1 MNYHYSNN
9 SIKSKKRAIWWLLVV
24 MGLMLALGYL
34 ILNSKLNSSVLS
46 LLPKE
51 QTKDVPAELING
63 FQDRLDKQLV
73 WLIKPTDPNNLAP
86 IAWWYQ
92 NLKQQSFIAQVN
104 GLIDENFQQNWGTF
118 TYQYRYQLLDEK
130 TIKRLKNRTQFNWIQ
145 SQLYSPFS
153 GVSATELNHDPLLL
167 TRSSQLNQ
175 LGDSHHLTIKNNWLA
190 AQDAQGDIWYMIYAE
205 LNGSSFNMNSSHQI
219 VTQLNLLAEQLNT
232 KWPDTQILKRGV
244 LFYSDNASTDA
255 KADITTIGSLSI
267 IGIIILIVT
276 VFRSVRPVF
285 LSLLSIFI
293 GMICGLVAVLSIF
306 GEIHIMTIVMSTS
319 IIGITIDY
327 SLHYLTERLL
337 HGNRESAMSSLAKLI
352 STLSIALCTS
362 FIAYLIL
369 LIAPFP
375 GLKQL
380 SVFAVF
386 GLTGAF
392 LTVVCWYPFLVKK
405 LPVREQIGQHLLS
418 FWLQLWQSSV
428 MQWGMVIFALIFIA
442 YGLIH
447 LKIDDD
453 ISKLQTLPAELQ
465 QQEKQIVSI
474 THQSSEQKW
483 FIVFGDNAQQTLQR
497 LEKFIPQL
505 EHAKQQGVF
514 AQYQTINLPSIEK
527 QQKNVALIQQYA
539 PDILASLQQLGINAN
554 PPNIVQPIDII
565 TPELWQQSAIS
576 QGRNLLWLSLK
587 DGKSATL
594 IPISGIEQ
602 LSKLKT
608 LSKPDQGI
616 YWLDRRSEFN
626 TMFTHYRIHLSK
638 LMTGAVLIIC
648 MCFIFYNLKQG
659 LKFALKS
666 TLPTLLSIGIAL
678 SVHGIIGQTI
688 NLFSMLA
695 LILVI
700 GIGIDYSLFLSNDKS
715 QTQSALLA
723 VTLAALTTLLSF
735 GLLIISHTSAIMGF
749 GLVLTS
755 GIFGAFLFA
764 PLVIRNKTWNTNK

>member
-9 SIKSKKRAIWWLLVV
+9 SMKSKKRAFWWLLVV

-51 QTKDVPAELING
+51 QTHDVPTELING

-73 WLIKPTDPNNLAP
+73 WLIKPTDPHNLAP
-86 IAWWYQ
+86 ITWWYQ

-118 TYQYRYQLLDEK
+118 TYQYRYQLLDAK
-130 TIKRLKNRTQFNWIQ
+130 TIERLKTGTQFSWIQ

-153 GVSATELNHDPLLL
+153 GVSAAELNHDPLLL

-175 LGDSHHLTIKNNWLA
+175 LSDTHHLTIKNNWLA

-205 LNGSSFNMNSSHQI
+205 LNGSSFNMNASHQM
-219 VTQLNLLAEQLNT
+219 VTQLNLLAEQLKT

-244 LFYSDNASTDA
+244 LFYSDHASTEA

-267 IGIIILIVT
+267 IGIIILMIT

-306 GEIHIMTIVMSTS
+306 GEIHIMTLVMSTS

-337 HGNRESAMSSLAKLI
+337 HGNRESAMSSLKKLI
-352 STLSIALCTS
+352 STLFIALCTS

-405 LPVREQIGQHLLS
+405 LPVREQVGQHLLT

-428 MQWGMVIFALIFIA
+428 MQWGMIIFALIFIA

-447 LKIDDD
+447 LKVDDD

-474 THQSSEQKW
+474 THQSNEQKW

-497 LEKFIPQL
+497 LENFIPQL

-514 AQYQTINLPSIEK
+514 AQYQTINLPSIKK
-527 QQKNVALIQQYA
+527 QQKNVALIQQNA
-539 PDILASLQQLGINAN
+539 PKILTSLQQLGINAN
-554 PPNIVQPIDII
+554 TPNIVQPIDVI
-565 TPELWQQSAIS
+565 TPEQWQQSAIS
-576 QGRNLLWLSLK
+576 QGRKLLWLSLK

-602 LSKLKT
+602 LSELKA

-626 TMFTHYRIHLSK
+626 TMFTHYRIHLSQ
-638 LMTGAVLIIC
+638 LMTGAVLFIC
-648 MCFIFYNLKQG
+648 LCFIFYNIKQG

-723 VTLAALTTLLSF
+723 VILAALTTLLSF

-764 PLVIRNKTWNTNK
+764 PLVIRNKT

>member
-9 SIKSKKRAIWWLLVV
+9 SMKLKKRAFWWLLVV

-51 QTKDVPAELING
+51 QTHDVPTELING

-73 WLIKPTDPNNLAP
+73 WLIKPTDPHNLAP
-86 IAWWYQ
+86 ITWWYQ

-118 TYQYRYQLLDEK
+118 TYQYRYQLLDAK
-130 TIKRLKNRTQFNWIQ
+130 TIERLKTGTQFSWIQ

-153 GVSATELNHDPLLL
+153 GVSAAELNHDPLLL

-175 LGDSHHLTIKNNWLA
+175 LSDTHHLTIKNNWLV

-205 LNGSSFNMNSSHQI
+205 LNGSSFNMNASHQM
-219 VTQLNLLAEQLNT
+219 VTQLNLLAEQLKT

-244 LFYSDNASTDA
+244 LFYSDHASTEA

-267 IGIIILIVT
+267 IGIIILMIT

-285 LSLLSIFI
+285 LSLLSIII

-306 GEIHIMTIVMSTS
+306 GEIHIMTLVMSTS

-337 HGNRESAMSSLAKLI
+337 HGNRESAICSLKKII

-405 LPVREQIGQHLLS
+405 LPVREQVGQHLLT

-447 LKIDDD
+447 LKVDDD

-474 THQSSEQKW
+474 THQSNEQKW

-497 LEKFIPQL
+497 LENFIPQL

-514 AQYQTINLPSIEK
+514 TQYQTINLPSIKK
-527 QQKNVALIQQYA
+527 QQKNVALIQQNA
-539 PDILASLQQLGINAN
+539 PKILTSLQQLGINTN
-554 PPNIVQPIDII
+554 TLNIVQPIDVI
-565 TPELWQQSAIS
+565 TPEQWQQSAIS
-576 QGRNLLWLSLK
+576 QGRKLLWLTLK

-602 LSKLKT
+602 LSELKA

-626 TMFTHYRIHLSK
+626 TMFTHYRIHLSQ
-638 LMTGAVLIIC
+638 LMVGAVLIIC
-648 MCFIFYNLKQG
+648 LCFIFYNLKQG

-764 PLVIRNKTWNTNK
+764 PLVIRNKT

>member
-9 SIKSKKRAIWWLLVV
+9 SMKSKKRAFWWLLVV

-51 QTKDVPAELING
+51 QTHDVPTELING

-73 WLIKPTDPNNLAP
+73 WLIKSTDPHNLAP
-86 IAWWYQ
+86 ITWWYQ
-92 NLKQQSFIAQVN
+92 NLKQQSFIAEVN

-118 TYQYRYQLLDEK
+118 TYQYRYQLLDAK
-130 TIKRLKNRTQFNWIQ
+130 TIERLKTGTQFSWIQ

-153 GVSATELNHDPLLL
+153 GVSAAELNHDPLLL

-175 LGDSHHLTIKNNWLA
+175 LSDTHHLTIKNNWLA

-205 LNGSSFNMNSSHQI
+205 LNGSSFNMNASHQM
-219 VTQLNLLAEQLNT
+219 VTQLNLLAEQLKT

-244 LFYSDNASTDA
+244 LFYSDHASTEA

-267 IGIIILIVT
+267 IGIIILMIT

-306 GEIHIMTIVMSTS
+306 GEIHIMTLVMSTS

-337 HGNRESAMSSLAKLI
+337 HGNRESAICSLKKLI

-369 LIAPFP
+369 LITPFP

-405 LPVREQIGQHLLS
+405 LPVREQVGQHLLT

-447 LKIDDD
+447 LKVDDD

-474 THQSSEQKW
+474 THQSNEQKW

-497 LEKFIPQL
+497 LENFIPQL

-514 AQYQTINLPSIEK
+514 AQYQIINLPSIKK

-539 PDILASLQQLGINAN
+539 PEILASLQQLGINAN
-554 PPNIVQPIDII
+554 PPNIVQPIDVI
-565 TPELWQQSAIS
+565 TPEQWQQSVIS
-576 QGRNLLWLSLK
+576 QGRKLLWLSLK

-602 LSKLKT
+602 LTELKA

-626 TMFTHYRIHLSK
+626 TMFTHYRIHLSQ
-638 LMTGAVLIIC
+638 LMVEAVLIIC
-648 MCFIFYNLKQG
+648 LCFIFYNIKQG

-678 SVHGIIGQTI
+678 SVHGIIGQII

-723 VTLAALTTLLSF
+723 VILAALTTLLSF

-764 PLVIRNKTWNTNK
+764 PLVIRNKT

>member
-1 MNYHYSNN
+1 M
-9 SIKSKKRAIWWLLVV
+9 KLKKRAFWWLLVV

-51 QTKDVPAELING
+51 QTHDVPTELIIG

-73 WLIKPTDPNNLAP
+73 WLIKPTDPHNLAP
-86 IAWWYQ
+86 ITWWYQ

-118 TYQYRYQLLDEK
+118 TYQYRYQLLDAK
-130 TIKRLKNRTQFNWIQ
+130 TIERLKTGTQFSWIQ

-153 GVSATELNHDPLLL
+153 GVSAAELNHDPLLL

-175 LGDSHHLTIKNNWLA
+175 LSDTHHLTIKNNWLV

-205 LNGSSFNMNSSHQI
+205 LNGSSFNMNASHQM
-219 VTQLNLLAEQLNT
+219 VTQLNLLAEQLKT

-244 LFYSDNASTDA
+244 LFYSDHASTEA

-267 IGIIILIVT
+267 IGIIILMIT

-306 GEIHIMTIVMSTS
+306 GEIHIMTLVMSTS

-337 HGNRESAMSSLAKLI
+337 HGNRESAICSLKKII

-405 LPVREQIGQHLLS
+405 LPVREQVGQHLLT

-447 LKIDDD
+447 LKVDDD

-474 THQSSEQKW
+474 THQSNEQKW

-497 LEKFIPQL
+497 LENFIPQL

-514 AQYQTINLPSIEK
+514 AQYQTINLPSIKK

-539 PDILASLQQLGINAN
+539 PEILASLQQLGINAN
-554 PPNIVQPIDII
+554 PPNIVQPIDVI
-565 TPELWQQSAIS
+565 TPEQWQQSVIS
-576 QGRNLLWLSLK
+576 QGRKLLWLSLK

-602 LSKLKT
+602 LTELKA

-626 TMFTHYRIHLSK
+626 TMFTHYRIHLSQ
-638 LMTGAVLIIC
+638 LMTGAVLFIC
-648 MCFIFYNLKQG
+648 LCFIFYNIKQG

-723 VTLAALTTLLSF
+723 VILAALTTLLSF

-764 PLVIRNKTWNTNK
+764 PLVIRNKT

>member
-9 SIKSKKRAIWWLLVV
+9 SMKSKKRAFWWLLVV

-51 QTKDVPAELING
+51 QTHDVPTELING

-73 WLIKPTDPNNLAP
+73 WLIKPTDPHNLAP
-86 IAWWYQ
+86 ITWWYQ

-118 TYQYRYQLLDEK
+118 TYQYRYQLLDAK
-130 TIKRLKNRTQFNWIQ
+130 TIERLKTGTQFSWIQ

-153 GVSATELNHDPLLL
+153 GVSAAELNHDPLLL

-175 LGDSHHLTIKNNWLA
+175 LSDTHHLTIKNNWLA

-205 LNGSSFNMNSSHQI
+205 LNGSSFNMNASHQM
-219 VTQLNLLAEQLNT
+219 VTQLNLLAEQLKT

-244 LFYSDNASTDA
+244 LFYSDHASTEA

-267 IGIIILIVT
+267 IGIIILIIT

-306 GEIHIMTIVMSTS
+306 GEIHIMTLVMSTS

-337 HGNRESAMSSLAKLI
+337 HGNRESAMSSLKKLI
-352 STLSIALCTS
+352 STLFIALCTS

-405 LPVREQIGQHLLS
+405 LPVREQVGQHLLT

-447 LKIDDD
+447 LKVDDD

-474 THQSSEQKW
+474 THQSNEQKW

-497 LEKFIPQL
+497 LENFIPQL

-514 AQYQTINLPSIEK
+514 TQYQTINLPSIKK
-527 QQKNVALIQQYA
+527 QQKNVALIQQNA
-539 PDILASLQQLGINAN
+539 PKILTSLQQLGINAN
-554 PPNIVQPIDII
+554 TPNIVQPIDVI
-565 TPELWQQSAIS
+565 TPEQWQQSVIS
-576 QGRNLLWLSLK
+576 QGRKLLWLSLK

-602 LSKLKT
+602 LTELKA

-626 TMFTHYRIHLSK
+626 TMFTHYRIHLSQ
-638 LMTGAVLIIC
+638 LMTGAVLFIC
-648 MCFIFYNLKQG
+648 LCFIFYNIKQG

-723 VTLAALTTLLSF
+723 VILAALTTLLSF

-764 PLVIRNKTWNTNK
+764 PLVIRNKT

>member
-1 MNYHYSNN
+1 M
-9 SIKSKKRAIWWLLVV
+9 KSKKRAFWWLLVV

-51 QTKDVPAELING
+51 QTHDVPTELING

-73 WLIKPTDPNNLAP
+73 WLIKPTDPHNLAP
-86 IAWWYQ
+86 ITWWYQ

-118 TYQYRYQLLDEK
+118 TYQYRYQLLDAK
-130 TIKRLKNRTQFNWIQ
+130 TIERLKTGTQFSWIQ

-153 GVSATELNHDPLLL
+153 GVSAAELNHDPLLL

-175 LGDSHHLTIKNNWLA
+175 LSDTHHLTIKNNWLA

-205 LNGSSFNMNSSHQI
+205 LNGSSFNMNASHQM
-219 VTQLNLLAEQLNT
+219 VTQLNLLAEQLKT

-244 LFYSDNASTDA
+244 LFYSDHASTEA

-267 IGIIILIVT
+267 IGIIILMIT

-306 GEIHIMTIVMSTS
+306 GEIHIMTLVMSTS

-337 HGNRESAMSSLAKLI
+337 HGNRESAICSLKKLI

-405 LPVREQIGQHLLS
+405 LPVREQVGQHLLT

-447 LKIDDD
+447 LKVDDD

-474 THQSSEQKW
+474 THQSNEQKW

-497 LEKFIPQL
+497 LENFIPQL

-514 AQYQTINLPSIEK
+514 TQYQTINLPSIKK
-527 QQKNVALIQQYA
+527 QQKNVALIQQNA
-539 PDILASLQQLGINAN
+539 PKILTSLQQLGINAN
-554 PPNIVQPIDII
+554 TPNIVQPIDVI
-565 TPELWQQSAIS
+565 TPEQWQQSAIS
-576 QGRNLLWLSLK
+576 QGRKLLWLSLK

-602 LSKLKT
+602 LTELKA

-626 TMFTHYRIHLSK
+626 TMFTHYRIHLSQ
-638 LMTGAVLIIC
+638 LMVGAVLIIC
-648 MCFIFYNLKQG
+648 LCFIFYNIKQG

-723 VTLAALTTLLSF
+723 VILAALTTLLSF

-764 PLVIRNKTWNTNK
+764 PLVIRNKT

>member
-1 MNYHYSNN
+1 M
-9 SIKSKKRAIWWLLVV
+9 KSKKRAFWWLLVV

-51 QTKDVPAELING
+51 QTHDVPTELING

-73 WLIKPTDPNNLAP
+73 WLIKSTDPHNLAP
-86 IAWWYQ
+86 ITWWYQ
-92 NLKQQSFIAQVN
+92 NLKQQSFIAEVN

-118 TYQYRYQLLDEK
+118 TYQYRYQLLDAK
-130 TIKRLKNRTQFNWIQ
+130 TIERLKTGTQFSWIQ

-153 GVSATELNHDPLLL
+153 GVSAAELNHDPLLL

-175 LGDSHHLTIKNNWLA
+175 LSDTHHLTIKNNWLA

-205 LNGSSFNMNSSHQI
+205 LNGSSFNMNASHQM
-219 VTQLNLLAEQLNT
+219 VTQLNLLAEQLKT
-232 KWPDTQILKRGV
+232 KWPDTQILKRGI
-244 LFYSDNASTDA
+244 LFYSDHASTEA

-267 IGIIILIVT
+267 IGIIILMIT

-306 GEIHIMTIVMSTS
+306 GEIHIMILVMSTS

-337 HGNRESAMSSLAKLI
+337 HGNRESAICSLKKLI

-369 LIAPFP
+369 LTAPFP

-405 LPVREQIGQHLLS
+405 LPVREQVGQHLLT

-447 LKIDDD
+447 LKVDDD

-474 THQSSEQKW
+474 THQSNEQKW

-497 LEKFIPQL
+497 LENFIPQL

-514 AQYQTINLPSIEK
+514 TQYQTINLPSIKK
-527 QQKNVALIQQYA
+527 QQKNVALIQQNA
-539 PDILASLQQLGINAN
+539 PKILTSLQQLGINAN
-554 PPNIVQPIDII
+554 TPNIVQPIDVI
-565 TPELWQQSAIS
+565 TPEQWQQSAIS
-576 QGRNLLWLSLK
+576 QGRKLLWLSLK

-602 LSKLKT
+602 LSELKA

-626 TMFTHYRIHLSK
+626 TMFTHYRIHLSQ
-638 LMTGAVLIIC
+638 LMVGAVLIIC
-648 MCFIFYNLKQG
+648 LCFIFYNFKQG

-764 PLVIRNKTWNTNK
+764 PLVIRNKT

>member
-1 MNYHYSNN
+1 M
-9 SIKSKKRAIWWLLVV
+9 KSKKRAFWWLLVV

-51 QTKDVPAELING
+51 QTHDVPTELING

-73 WLIKPTDPNNLAP
+73 WLIKSTDPHNLAP
-86 IAWWYQ
+86 ITWWYQ
-92 NLKQQSFIAQVN
+92 NLKQQSFIAEVN

-118 TYQYRYQLLDEK
+118 TYQYRYQLLDAK
-130 TIKRLKNRTQFNWIQ
+130 TIERLKTGTQFSWIQ

-153 GVSATELNHDPLLL
+153 GVSAAELNHDPLLL

-175 LGDSHHLTIKNNWLA
+175 LSDTHHLTIKNNWLA

-205 LNGSSFNMNSSHQI
+205 LNGSSFNMNASHQM
-219 VTQLNLLAEQLNT
+219 VTQLNLLAEQLKT

-244 LFYSDNASTDA
+244 LFYSDHASTEA

-267 IGIIILIVT
+267 IGIIILMIT

-306 GEIHIMTIVMSTS
+306 GEIHIMTLVMSTS

-337 HGNRESAMSSLAKLI
+337 HGNRESAICSLKKLI

-405 LPVREQIGQHLLS
+405 LPVREQVGQHLLT

-428 MQWGMVIFALIFIA
+428 MQWGMVIFALIFIV
-442 YGLIH
+442 YGLKH
-447 LKIDDD
+447 LKVDDD

-474 THQSSEQKW
+474 THQSNEQKW

-497 LEKFIPQL
+497 LENFIPQL

-514 AQYQTINLPSIEK
+514 TQYQTINLPSIKK
-527 QQKNVALIQQYA
+527 QQKNVALIQQNA
-539 PDILASLQQLGINAN
+539 PKILASLQQLGINAN
-554 PPNIVQPIDII
+554 TPNIVHPIDVI
-565 TPELWQQSAIS
+565 TPEQWQQSAIS
-576 QGRNLLWLSLK
+576 QGRKLLWLSLK

-602 LSKLKT
+602 LSELKA

-626 TMFTHYRIHLSK
+626 TMFTHYRIHLSQ
-638 LMTGAVLIIC
+638 LMVGAVLIIC
-648 MCFIFYNLKQG
+648 LCFIFYNFKQG

-764 PLVIRNKTWNTNK
+764 PLVIRNKT

>member
-9 SIKSKKRAIWWLLVV
+9 SMKSKKRAFWWLLVV

-51 QTKDVPAELING
+51 QTHDVPTELING

-73 WLIKPTDPNNLAP
+73 WLIKPTDPHNLAP
-86 IAWWYQ
+86 ITWWYQ

-118 TYQYRYQLLDEK
+118 TYQYRYQLLDAK
-130 TIKRLKNRTQFNWIQ
+130 TIERLKTGTQFSWIQ

-153 GVSATELNHDPLLL
+153 GVSAAELNHDPLLL

-175 LGDSHHLTIKNNWLA
+175 LSDTHHLTIKNNWLA

-205 LNGSSFNMNSSHQI
+205 LNGSSFNMNASHQM
-219 VTQLNLLAEQLNT
+219 VTQLNLLAEQLKT

-244 LFYSDNASTDA
+244 LFYSDHASTEA

-267 IGIIILIVT
+267 IGIIILMIT

-306 GEIHIMTIVMSTS
+306 GEIHIMTLVMSTS

-337 HGNRESAMSSLAKLI
+337 HGNRESAICSLKKLI

-405 LPVREQIGQHLLS
+405 LPVREQVGQHLLT

-447 LKIDDD
+447 LKVDDD

-474 THQSSEQKW
+474 THQSNEQKW

-497 LEKFIPQL
+497 LENFIPQL

-514 AQYQTINLPSIEK
+514 TQYQTINLPSIKK
-527 QQKNVALIQQYA
+527 QQKNVALIQQNA
-539 PDILASLQQLGINAN
+539 PKILTSLQQLGINAN
-554 PPNIVQPIDII
+554 TPNIVQPIDVI
-565 TPELWQQSAIS
+565 TPEQWQQSAIS
-576 QGRNLLWLSLK
+576 QGRKLLWLSLK

-602 LSKLKT
+602 LTELKA

-626 TMFTHYRIHLSK
+626 TMFTHYRIHLSQ
-638 LMTGAVLIIC
+638 LMTGAVLFIC
-648 MCFIFYNLKQG
+648 LCFIFYNIKQG

-723 VTLAALTTLLSF
+723 VILAALTTLLSF

-764 PLVIRNKTWNTNK
+764 PLVIRNKT

>member
-1 MNYHYSNN
+1 M
-9 SIKSKKRAIWWLLVV
+9 KSKKRAFWWLLVV

-51 QTKDVPAELING
+51 QTHDVPTELING

-73 WLIKPTDPNNLAP
+73 WLIKPTDPHNLAP
-86 IAWWYQ
+86 ITWWYQ

-104 GLIDENFQQNWGTF
+104 GLIDENFQQNWGSF
-118 TYQYRYQLLDEK
+118 TYQYRYQLLDAK
-130 TIKRLKNRTQFNWIQ
+130 TIERLKTGTQFSWIQ

-153 GVSATELNHDPLLL
+153 GVSAAELNHDPLLL

-175 LGDSHHLTIKNNWLA
+175 LSDTHHLTIKNNWLA

-205 LNGSSFNMNSSHQI
+205 LNGSSFNMNASHQM
-219 VTQLNLLAEQLNT
+219 VTQLNLLAEQLKT

-244 LFYSDNASTDA
+244 LFYSDHASTEA

-267 IGIIILIVT
+267 IGIIILMIT

-306 GEIHIMTIVMSTS
+306 GEIHIMTLVMSTS

-337 HGNRESAMSSLAKLI
+337 HGNRESAMSSLKKLI
-352 STLSIALCTS
+352 STLFIALCTS

-405 LPVREQIGQHLLS
+405 LPVREQVGQHLLT

-447 LKIDDD
+447 LKVDDD

-474 THQSSEQKW
+474 THQSNEQKW

-497 LEKFIPQL
+497 LENFIPQL

-514 AQYQTINLPSIEK
+514 AQYQTINLPSIKK

-539 PDILASLQQLGINAN
+539 PEILASLQQLGINAN
-554 PPNIVQPIDII
+554 PPNIVQPIDVI
-565 TPELWQQSAIS
+565 TPEQWQQSVIS
-576 QGRNLLWLSLK
+576 QGRKLLWLSLK

-602 LSKLKT
+602 LSELKA

-626 TMFTHYRIHLSK
+626 TMFTHYRIHLSQ
-638 LMTGAVLIIC
+638 LMVGAVLIIC
-648 MCFIFYNLKQG
+648 LCFIFYNFKQG

-764 PLVIRNKTWNTNK
+764 PLVIRNKT

>member
-9 SIKSKKRAIWWLLVV
+9 SMKSKKRAFWWLLVV

-51 QTKDVPAELING
+51 QTHDVPTELING

-73 WLIKPTDPNNLAP
+73 WLIKPTDPHNLAP
-86 IAWWYQ
+86 ITWWYQ

-118 TYQYRYQLLDEK
+118 TYQYRYQLLDAK
-130 TIKRLKNRTQFNWIQ
+130 TIERLKTGTQFSWIQ

-153 GVSATELNHDPLLL
+153 GVSAAELNHDPLLL

-175 LGDSHHLTIKNNWLA
+175 LSDTHHLTIKNNWLA

-205 LNGSSFNMNSSHQI
+205 LNGSSFNMNASHQM
-219 VTQLNLLAEQLNT
+219 VTQLNLLAEQLKT

-244 LFYSDNASTDA
+244 LFYSDHASTEA

-267 IGIIILIVT
+267 IGIIILMIT

-306 GEIHIMTIVMSTS
+306 GEIHIMTLVMSTS

-337 HGNRESAMSSLAKLI
+337 HGNRESAICSLKKLI

-405 LPVREQIGQHLLS
+405 LPVREQVGQHLLT

-447 LKIDDD
+447 LKVDDD

-474 THQSSEQKW
+474 THQSNEQKW

-497 LEKFIPQL
+497 LENFIPQL

-514 AQYQTINLPSIEK
+514 AQYQTINLPSIKK
-527 QQKNVALIQQYA
+527 QQKNVALIQQNA
-539 PDILASLQQLGINAN
+539 PKILTSLQQLGINAN
-554 PPNIVQPIDII
+554 TPNIVQPIDVI
-565 TPELWQQSAIS
+565 TPEQWQQSVIS
-576 QGRNLLWLSLK
+576 QGRKLLWLSLK

-602 LSKLKT
+602 LTELKA

-626 TMFTHYRIHLSK
+626 TMFTHYRIHLSQ
-638 LMTGAVLIIC
+638 LMVGAVLIIC
-648 MCFIFYNLKQG
+648 LCFIFYNLKQG

-723 VTLAALTTLLSF
+723 VILAALTTLLSF

-764 PLVIRNKTWNTNK
+764 PLVIRNKT

>member
-1 MNYHYSNN
+1 M
-9 SIKSKKRAIWWLLVV
+9 KSKKRAFWWLLVV

-51 QTKDVPAELING
+51 QTHDVPTELING

-73 WLIKPTDPNNLAP
+73 WLIKPTDPHNLAP
-86 IAWWYQ
+86 ITWWYQ

-118 TYQYRYQLLDEK
+118 TYQYRYQLLDAK
-130 TIKRLKNRTQFNWIQ
+130 TIERLKTGTQFSWIQ

-153 GVSATELNHDPLLL
+153 GVSAAELNHDPLLL

-175 LGDSHHLTIKNNWLA
+175 LSDTHHLTIKNNWLA

-205 LNGSSFNMNSSHQI
+205 LNGSSFNMNASHQM
-219 VTQLNLLAEQLNT
+219 VTQLNLLAEQLKT

-244 LFYSDNASTDA
+244 LFYSDHASTEA

-267 IGIIILIVT
+267 IGIIILMIT

-306 GEIHIMTIVMSTS
+306 GEIHIMTLVMSTS

-337 HGNRESAMSSLAKLI
+337 HGNRESAICSLKKLI

-405 LPVREQIGQHLLS
+405 LPVREQVGQHLLT

-447 LKIDDD
+447 LKVDDD

-474 THQSSEQKW
+474 THQSNEQKW

-497 LEKFIPQL
+497 LENFIPQL

-514 AQYQTINLPSIEK
+514 AQYQTINLPSIKK

-539 PDILASLQQLGINAN
+539 PKILTSLQQLGINAN
-554 PPNIVQPIDII
+554 PPNIVQPIDVI
-565 TPELWQQSAIS
+565 TPEQWQQSVIS
-576 QGRNLLWLSLK
+576 QGRKLLWLSLK

-602 LSKLKT
+602 LSELKA

-626 TMFTHYRIHLSK
+626 TMFTHYRIHLSQ
-638 LMTGAVLIIC
+638 LMTGAVLFIC
-648 MCFIFYNLKQG
+648 LCFIFYNIKQG

-723 VTLAALTTLLSF
+723 VILAALTTLLSF

-764 PLVIRNKTWNTNK
+764 PLVIRNKT

>member
-1 MNYHYSNN
+1 M
-9 SIKSKKRAIWWLLVV
+9 KSKKRAFWWLLVV
-24 MGLMLALGYL
+24 MGLMFALGYL

-51 QTKDVPAELING
+51 QTHDVPTELING

-73 WLIKPTDPNNLAP
+73 WLIKPTDPHNLAP
-86 IAWWYQ
+86 ITWWYQ

-118 TYQYRYQLLDEK
+118 TYQYRYQLLDAK
-130 TIKRLKNRTQFNWIQ
+130 TIERLKTGTQFSWIQ

-153 GVSATELNHDPLLL
+153 GVSAAELNHDPLLL

-175 LGDSHHLTIKNNWLA
+175 LSDTHHLTIKNNWLA

-205 LNGSSFNMNSSHQI
+205 LNGSSFNMNASHQM
-219 VTQLNLLAEQLNT
+219 VTQLNLLAEQLKT

-244 LFYSDNASTDA
+244 LFYSDHASTEA

-267 IGIIILIVT
+267 IGIIILMIT

-306 GEIHIMTIVMSTS
+306 GEIHIMTLVMSTS

-337 HGNRESAMSSLAKLI
+337 HGNRESAMSSLKKLI
-352 STLSIALCTS
+352 STLFIALCTS

-405 LPVREQIGQHLLS
+405 LPVREQVGQHLLT

-447 LKIDDD
+447 LKVDDD

-474 THQSSEQKW
+474 THQSNEQKW

-497 LEKFIPQL
+497 LENFIPQL

-514 AQYQTINLPSIEK
+514 AQYQIINLPSIKK

-539 PDILASLQQLGINAN
+539 PEILASLQQLGINAN
-554 PPNIVQPIDII
+554 PPNIVQPIDVI
-565 TPELWQQSAIS
+565 TPEQWQQSVIS
-576 QGRNLLWLSLK
+576 QGRKLLWLSLK

-602 LSKLKT
+602 LTELKA

-626 TMFTHYRIHLSK
+626 TMFTHYRIHLSQ
-638 LMTGAVLIIC
+638 LMVEAVLIIC
-648 MCFIFYNLKQG
+648 LCFIFYNIKQG

-723 VTLAALTTLLSF
+723 VILAALTTLLSF

-764 PLVIRNKTWNTNK
+764 PLVIRNKT

>member
-1 MNYHYSNN
+1 M
-9 SIKSKKRAIWWLLVV
+9 KSKKRAFWWLLVV

-51 QTKDVPAELING
+51 QTHDVPTELING

-73 WLIKPTDPNNLAP
+73 WLIKSTDPHNLAP
-86 IAWWYQ
+86 ITWWYQ
-92 NLKQQSFIAQVN
+92 NLKQQSFIAEVN

-118 TYQYRYQLLDEK
+118 TYQYRYQLLDAK
-130 TIKRLKNRTQFNWIQ
+130 TIERLKTGTQFSWIQ

-153 GVSATELNHDPLLL
+153 GVSAAELNHDPLLL

-175 LGDSHHLTIKNNWLA
+175 LSDTHHLTIKNNWLA

-205 LNGSSFNMNSSHQI
+205 LNGSSFNMNASHQM
-219 VTQLNLLAEQLNT
+219 VTQLNLLAEQLKT

-244 LFYSDNASTDA
+244 LFYSDHASTEA

-267 IGIIILIVT
+267 IGIIILMIT

-306 GEIHIMTIVMSTS
+306 GEIHIMTLVMSTS

-337 HGNRESAMSSLAKLI
+337 HGNRESAICSLKKLI

-369 LIAPFP
+369 LITPFP

-405 LPVREQIGQHLLS
+405 LPVREQVGQHLLT

-447 LKIDDD
+447 LKVDDD

-474 THQSSEQKW
+474 THQSNEQKW

-497 LEKFIPQL
+497 LENFIPQL

-514 AQYQTINLPSIEK
+514 AQYQIINLPSIKK

-539 PDILASLQQLGINAN
+539 PEILASLQQLGINAN
-554 PPNIVQPIDII
+554 PPNIVQPIDVI
-565 TPELWQQSAIS
+565 TPEQWQQSVIS
-576 QGRNLLWLSLK
+576 QGRKLLWLSLK

-602 LSKLKT
+602 LTELKA

-626 TMFTHYRIHLSK
+626 TMFTHYRIHLSQ
-638 LMTGAVLIIC
+638 LMVEAVLIIC
-648 MCFIFYNLKQG
+648 LCFIFYNIKQG

-723 VTLAALTTLLSF
+723 VILAALTTLLSF

-764 PLVIRNKTWNTNK
+764 PLVIRNKT

>member
-9 SIKSKKRAIWWLLVV
+9 SMKSKKRAIWWLLAVL
-24 MGLMLALGYL
+24 GLILALGYL
-34 ILNSKLNSSVLS
+34 MLNSKLNSSVLS

-51 QTKDVPAELING
+51 QTHDAQTELING

-104 GLIDENFQQNWGTF
+104 GLIDENFQQNWGAY
-118 TYQYRYQLLDEK
+118 TYQYRYQLLDVK
-130 TIKRLKNRTQFNWIQ
+130 TIERLKTGTQFSWIQ

-175 LGDSHHLTIKNNWLA
+175 LSDTHHLTVKNNWLA

-219 VTQLNLLAEQLNT
+219 VTQLNLLAEQLKT
-232 KWPDTQILKRGV
+232 KWPDTQILIRGV
-244 LFYSDNASTDA
+244 LFYSDHASTEA

-267 IGIIILIVT
+267 IGIIILMIT

-306 GEIHIMTIVMSTS
+306 GEIHIMTLVMSTS

-405 LPVREQIGQHLLS
+405 LPVREQVGQHLLT

-447 LKIDDD
+447 LKVDDD

-474 THQSSEQKW
+474 THQSNEQKW

-497 LEKFIPQL
+497 LENFIPQL

-514 AQYQTINLPSIEK
+514 AQYQTINLPSIKK

-539 PDILASLQQLGINAN
+539 PEILASLQQLGINAN
-554 PPNIVQPIDII
+554 PPIVQPIDVI
-565 TPELWQQSAIS
+565 TPEQWQQSVIS
-576 QGRNLLWLSLK
+576 QGRKLLWLSLK

-602 LSKLKT
+602 LSELKA

-626 TMFTHYRIHLSK
+626 TMFTHYRIHLSQ

-648 MCFIFYNLKQG
+648 LCFIFYNIKQG
-659 LKFALKS
+659 LIFALKS

-764 PLVIRNKTWNTNK
+764 PLVIRNKT

>member
-9 SIKSKKRAIWWLLVV
+9 SMKLKKRAFWWLLVV

-51 QTKDVPAELING
+51 QTHDVPTELING

-73 WLIKPTDPNNLAP
+73 WLIKPTDPHNLAP
-86 IAWWYQ
+86 ITWWYQ

-118 TYQYRYQLLDEK
+118 TYQYRYQLLDAK
-130 TIKRLKNRTQFNWIQ
+130 TIERLKTGTQFSWIQ

-153 GVSATELNHDPLLL
+153 GVSAAELNHDPLLL

-175 LGDSHHLTIKNNWLA
+175 LSDTHHLTIKNNWLA

-205 LNGSSFNMNSSHQI
+205 LNGSSFNMNASHQM
-219 VTQLNLLAEQLNT
+219 VTQLNLLAEQLKT

-244 LFYSDNASTDA
+244 LFYSDHASTEA

-267 IGIIILIVT
+267 IGIIILVIT

-306 GEIHIMTIVMSTS
+306 GEIHIMTLVMSTS

-337 HGNRESAMSSLAKLI
+337 HGNRESAICSLKKLI

-405 LPVREQIGQHLLS
+405 LPVREQVGQHLLT

-447 LKIDDD
+447 LKVDDD

-474 THQSSEQKW
+474 THQSNEQKW

-497 LEKFIPQL
+497 LENFIPHL

-514 AQYQTINLPSIEK
+514 TQYQTINLPSIKK
-527 QQKNVALIQQYA
+527 QQKNVALIQQNA
-539 PDILASLQQLGINAN
+539 PKILTSLQQLGINAN
-554 PPNIVQPIDII
+554 TPNIVQPIDVI
-565 TPELWQQSAIS
+565 TPEQWQQSAIS
-576 QGRNLLWLSLK
+576 QGRKLLWLSLK

-602 LSKLKT
+602 LSELKA

-626 TMFTHYRIHLSK
+626 TMFTHYRIHLSQ
-638 LMTGAVLIIC
+638 LMVGAVLIIC
-648 MCFIFYNLKQG
+648 LCFIFYNFKQG

-764 PLVIRNKTWNTNK
+764 PLVIRNKK

>member
-9 SIKSKKRAIWWLLVV
+9 SMKSKKRAFWWLLVV

-51 QTKDVPAELING
+51 QTHDVPTELING

-73 WLIKPTDPNNLAP
+73 WLIKPTDPHNLAP
-86 IAWWYQ
+86 ITWWYQ

-104 GLIDENFQQNWGTF
+104 GLIDENFQQNWGAF
-118 TYQYRYQLLDEK
+118 TYQYRYQLLDAK
-130 TIKRLKNRTQFNWIQ
+130 TIERLKTGTQFSWIQ

-153 GVSATELNHDPLLL
+153 GVSAAELNHDPLLL

-175 LGDSHHLTIKNNWLA
+175 LSDTHHLTIKNNWLA
-190 AQDAQGDIWYMIYAE
+190 AHDAQGDIWYMIYAE
-205 LNGSSFNMNSSHQI
+205 LNGSSFNMNASHQM
-219 VTQLNLLAEQLNT
+219 VTQLNLLAEQLKT

-244 LFYSDNASTDA
+244 LFYSDHASTEA

-267 IGIIILIVT
+267 IGIIILMIT

-306 GEIHIMTIVMSTS
+306 GEIHIMTLVMSTS

-337 HGNRESAMSSLAKLI
+337 HGNRESAMSSLKKLI
-352 STLSIALCTS
+352 STLFIALCTS

-405 LPVREQIGQHLLS
+405 LPVREQVGQHLLT

-447 LKIDDD
+447 LKVDDD

-474 THQSSEQKW
+474 THQSNEQKW

-497 LEKFIPQL
+497 LENFIPQL

-514 AQYQTINLPSIEK
+514 AQYQIINLPSIKK

-539 PDILASLQQLGINAN
+539 PEILASLQQLGINAN
-554 PPNIVQPIDII
+554 TLNIVQPIDVI
-565 TPELWQQSAIS
+565 TPEQWQQSAIS
-576 QGRNLLWLSLK
+576 QGRKLLWLSLK

-602 LSKLKT
+602 LSELKA
-608 LSKPDQGI
+608 LSKPEQGI

-626 TMFTHYRIHLSK
+626 TMFTHYRIHLSQ
-638 LMTGAVLIIC
+638 LMTGAVLFIC
-648 MCFIFYNLKQG
+648 LCFIFYNIKQG

-723 VTLAALTTLLSF
+723 VILAALTTLLSF

-764 PLVIRNKTWNTNK
+764 PLVIRNKT

>member
-1 MNYHYSNN
+1 M
-9 SIKSKKRAIWWLLVV
+9 KSKKRAFWWLLVV

-51 QTKDVPAELING
+51 QTHDVPTELING

-73 WLIKPTDPNNLAP
+73 WLIKPTDPHNLAP
-86 IAWWYQ
+86 ITWWYQ

-118 TYQYRYQLLDEK
+118 TYQYRYQLLDAK
-130 TIKRLKNRTQFNWIQ
+130 TIERLKTGTQFSWIQ

-153 GVSATELNHDPLLL
+153 GVSAAELNHDPLLL

-175 LGDSHHLTIKNNWLA
+175 LSDTHHLTIKNNWLA

-205 LNGSSFNMNSSHQI
+205 LNGSSFNMNASHQM
-219 VTQLNLLAEQLNT
+219 VTQLNLLAEQLKT

-244 LFYSDNASTDA
+244 LFYSDHASTEA

-267 IGIIILIVT
+267 IGIIILMIT

-306 GEIHIMTIVMSTS
+306 GEIHIMTLVMSTS

-337 HGNRESAMSSLAKLI
+337 HGNRESAMSTLKKLI

-405 LPVREQIGQHLLS
+405 LPVREQVGQHLLT

-447 LKIDDD
+447 LKVDDD

-474 THQSSEQKW
+474 THQSNEQKW

-497 LEKFIPQL
+497 LENFIPQL

-514 AQYQTINLPSIEK
+514 TQYQTINLPSIKK
-527 QQKNVALIQQYA
+527 QQKNVALIQQNA
-539 PDILASLQQLGINAN
+539 PKILTSLQQLGINAN
-554 PPNIVQPIDII
+554 TPNIVQPIDVI
-565 TPELWQQSAIS
+565 TPEQWQQSAIS
-576 QGRNLLWLSLK
+576 QGRKLLWLSLK

-602 LSKLKT
+602 LSELKA

-626 TMFTHYRIHLSK
+626 TMFTHYRIHLSQ
-638 LMTGAVLIIC
+638 LMTGAVLFIC
-648 MCFIFYNLKQG
+648 LCFIFYNIKQG

-723 VTLAALTTLLSF
+723 VILAALTTLLSF

-764 PLVIRNKTWNTNK
+764 PLVIRNKT

>member
-1 MNYHYSNN
+1 M
-9 SIKSKKRAIWWLLVV
+9 KLKKRAFWWLLVV

-51 QTKDVPAELING
+51 QTHDVPAELING
-63 FQDRLDKQLV
+63 FQDRLDKQLI
-73 WLIKPTDPNNLAP
+73 WLIKPTDPHNLAP
-86 IAWWYQ
+86 ITWWYQ

-118 TYQYRYQLLDEK
+118 TYQYRYQLLDAK
-130 TIKRLKNRTQFNWIQ
+130 TIERLKTGTQFSWIQ

-153 GVSATELNHDPLLL
+153 GVSAAELNHDPLLL

-175 LGDSHHLTIKNNWLA
+175 LSDTHHLTIKNNWLV

-205 LNGSSFNMNSSHQI
+205 LNGSSFNMNASHQM
-219 VTQLNLLAEQLNT
+219 VTQLNLLAEQLKT

-244 LFYSDNASTDA
+244 LFYSDHASTEA

-267 IGIIILIVT
+267 IGIIILMIT

-306 GEIHIMTIVMSTS
+306 GEIHIMTLVMSTS

-337 HGNRESAMSSLAKLI
+337 HGNRESAICSLKKLI

-405 LPVREQIGQHLLS
+405 LPVREQVGQHLLT

-447 LKIDDD
+447 LKVDDD

-474 THQSSEQKW
+474 THQSNEQKW

-497 LEKFIPQL
+497 LENFIPQL

-514 AQYQTINLPSIEK
+514 TQYQTINLPSIKK
-527 QQKNVALIQQYA
+527 QQKNVALIQQNA
-539 PDILASLQQLGINAN
+539 PKILTSLQQLGINAN
-554 PPNIVQPIDII
+554 TPNIVQPIDVI
-565 TPELWQQSAIS
+565 TPEQWQQSAIS
-576 QGRNLLWLSLK
+576 QGRKLLWLTLK

-602 LSKLKT
+602 LSELKA

-626 TMFTHYRIHLSK
+626 TMFTHYRIHLSQ
-638 LMTGAVLIIC
+638 LMTGAVLFIC
-648 MCFIFYNLKQG
+648 LCFIFYNRKQG

-764 PLVIRNKTWNTNK
+764 PLVIRNKT

>member
-1 MNYHYSNN
+1 M
-9 SIKSKKRAIWWLLVV
+9 KSKKRAIWWLLAVL
-24 MGLMLALGYL
+24 GLMLALGYL
-34 ILNSKLNSSVLS
+34 MLNSKLNSSVLS

-51 QTKDVPAELING
+51 QTHDAQTELING

-104 GLIDENFQQNWGTF
+104 GLIDENFQQNWGAY
-118 TYQYRYQLLDEK
+118 TYQYRYQLLDAK
-130 TIKRLKNRTQFNWIQ
+130 TIERLKTGTQFSWIQ

-175 LGDSHHLTIKNNWLA
+175 LSDTHHLTIKNNWLA

-205 LNGSSFNMNSSHQI
+205 LNGSSFNMNSSHQM
-219 VTQLNLLAEQLNT
+219 VTQLNLLAEQLKT

-244 LFYSDNASTDA
+244 LFYSDHASTEA

-267 IGIIILIVT
+267 IGIIILMIT

-306 GEIHIMTIVMSTS
+306 GEIHIMTLVMSTS

-337 HGNRESAMSSLAKLI
+337 HGNRESAMSSLKKLI
-352 STLSIALCTS
+352 STLFIALCTS

-369 LIAPFP
+369 LIAPFS

-405 LPVREQIGQHLLS
+405 LPVREQVGQHLLT

-428 MQWGMVIFALIFIA
+428 MQWGMVFFALIFIA

-447 LKIDDD
+447 LKVDDD

-474 THQSSEQKW
+474 THQSNEQKW

-497 LEKFIPQL
+497 LENFIPQL
-505 EHAKQQGVF
+505 EHAKQQAVF
-514 AQYQTINLPSIEK
+514 AQYQTINLPSIKK

-539 PDILASLQQLGINAN
+539 PEILASLQQLGINAN
-554 PPNIVQPIDII
+554 PPNIVQPIDVI
-565 TPELWQQSAIS
+565 TPEQWQQSVIS
-576 QGRNLLWLSLK
+576 QGRKLLWLSLK

-602 LSKLKT
+602 LTELKA

-626 TMFTHYRIHLSK
+626 TMFTHYRIHLSQ

-648 MCFIFYNLKQG
+648 LCFIFYNIKQG
-659 LKFALKS
+659 LIFALKS

-764 PLVIRNKTWNTNK
+764 PLVIRNKT